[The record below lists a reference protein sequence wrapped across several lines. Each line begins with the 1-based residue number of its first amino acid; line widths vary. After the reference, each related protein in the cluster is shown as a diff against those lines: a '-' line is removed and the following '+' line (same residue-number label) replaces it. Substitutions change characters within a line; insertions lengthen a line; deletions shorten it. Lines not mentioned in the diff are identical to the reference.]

1 MKRQVRTKCLN
12 FGIPQQNKR
21 SELSYPSPPSAPFQ
35 KFKRCRFKVFNGSVY
50 PISVG
55 DMSRSISFSN
65 GREVRKFDGK
75 IEMLTQ
81 LSAENC
87 QRHQSGNFMVRQELS
102 AEDAE
107 FISATYPAVE
117 RWFELITQ
125 SRNIG
130 SMYSSDMD
138 NQFLVDVPTSKSFDA
153 QLLVERT
160 TAARKNGTGYRSHH
174 RRRCCRHA
182 ATAEE
187 SDIEYTKLSATRVYL

>member
-1 MKRQVRTKCLN
+1 
-12 FGIPQQNKR
+12 
-21 SELSYPSPPSAPFQ
+21 
-35 KFKRCRFKVFNGSVY
+35 
-50 PISVG
+50 
-55 DMSRSISFSN
+55 MSRSISFSN

-130 SMYSSDMD
+130 SMYSSNMD
-138 NQFLVDVPTSKSFDA
+138 NQF
-153 QLLVERT
+153 
-160 TAARKNGTGYRSHH
+160 
-174 RRRCCRHA
+174 
-182 ATAEE
+182 
-187 SDIEYTKLSATRVYL
+187 